1 MSKTVAA
8 IALTL
13 AVGIGT
19 PAKTH
24 HHHQE
29 AMPGVTSNVSDT
41 DAWRHFLLHVA
52 ANLPPMTLPSNVDND
67 FHVIYNTAWKFR
79 AEFEKA
85 IDDFNAAQETR
96 TEADQ
101 LAALKSFIA
110 QRDAMAESYRKE
122 LISALT
128 PQRRTETEKEFENS
142 KPGIKST
149 AAGPAA
155 GLSCGLP
162 DLITCSITY
171 SMYPVFGGMN
181 AEHHRTFGW
190 NQILDGAASMVG
202 NSQHARH
209 TPTVKMTIDG
219 GKEQNNSGN
228 SVCGDCYLYVNAN
241 VSFVLTPGGQS
252 GASGEGI
259 VVCSDAG
266 KFFDTRAS
274 SE

>member
-1 MSKTVAA
+1 MRKTIAA

-13 AVGIGT
+13 ALAAGV

-29 AMPGVTSNVSDT
+29 ATGNISDT

-52 ANLPPMTLPSNVDND
+52 ANLPTTTLPSNLDND
-67 FHVIYNTAWKFR
+67 FRVLYNTAWKFR

-101 LAALKSFIA
+101 LAALKSFIS
-110 QRDAMAESYRKE
+110 QRDAMVESYRKD
-122 LISALT
+122 LMAGLT
-128 PQRRTETEKEFENS
+128 PQSRTETEQELEKS
-142 KPGIKST
+142 KPGIKS
-149 AAGPAA
+149 AGTGSPT
-155 GLSCGLP
+155 GLGCGLP
-162 DLITCSITY
+162 GDITCSITY
-171 SMYPVFGGMN
+171 SMYPIFERQN
-181 AEHHRTFGW
+181 ADHQPTFGW

-209 TPTVKMTIDG
+209 TSTVKITIDG
-219 GKEQNNSGN
+219 GTEHNNSGK
-228 SVCGDCYLYVNAN
+228 SVCADCYLYVNAS
-241 VSFVLTPGGQS
+241 VSFVLPPSGKS
-252 GASGEGI
+252 GAIDEGI
-259 VVCSDAG
+259 VVCSEAG
-266 KFFDTRAS
+266 RFFDARVS